1 MKNVFLVSVAALVGG
16 LSGAWFFGL
25 SGQQN
30 GAGKAGPAMMISS
43 DGNSAST
50 KDSTAL
56 EEMQA
61 FEAMYNKSK

>member
-1 MKNVFLVSVAALVGG
+1 MKNVSLVAVAALVGG

-25 SGQQN
+25 FAQQN
-30 GAGKAGPAMMISS
+30 GAGKTGPAMMISG
-43 DGNSAST
+43 DGQLASP

-61 FEAMYNKSK
+61 FEAMYSKSK